1 MAQLTIVEAVN
12 AAILQEMERDE
23 KVVVLGEDVGVD
35 GGVFRATQ
43 GLFKKFGEK
52 RVIDTPL
59 SESGIVGVS
68 IGLAANGFKP
78 VAEIQFSGFMPPA
91 FDQLSSHAARLRNR
105 TRGKITCPIVVRM
118 PSFGGIKAP
127 EHHSESVESLLAQV
141 PGLKVVVPSTPF
153 DAKGL
158 LVSAIRDPDPVMFL
172 EPIKIYRSIKEDVP
186 EQGYTIPL
194 GKAKIARDGKD
205 VTLVSFG
212 AMMRPALEAAQIATQ
227 KNIGVEVIDLRSI
240 APLDIDTI
248 NESVKKTG
256 RCVVVHEGPRMC
268 GIGAEISALV
278 TENDLL
284 DLIAPVERV
293 TGFDTVMPLAKN
305 EQYYLPNAQ
314 RIVAGIEK
322 VVNY

>member
-1 MAQLTIVEAVN
+1 
-12 AAILQEMERDE
+12 
-23 KVVVLGEDVGVD
+23 
-35 GGVFRATQ
+35 
-43 GLFKKFGEK
+43 
-52 RVIDTPL
+52 
-59 SESGIVGVS
+59 
-68 IGLAANGFKP
+68 
-78 VAEIQFSGFMPPA
+78 MPPA
-91 FDQLSSHAARLRNR
+91 FDKLISHASRLRNR
-105 TRGKITCPIVVRM
+105 TRGKITCTIVVRM

-141 PGLKVVVPSTPF
+141 PGLKVVVPSTPY

-158 LVSAIRDPDPVMFL
+158 LVSAIHDPDPVMFL

-256 RCVVVHEGPRMC
+256 RCVIVHEGPRMC

>member
-1 MAQLTIVEAVN
+1 MPQLTIVEAVN
-12 AAILQEMERDE
+12 AALLQEMERDE
-23 KVVVLGEDVGVD
+23 KVLVLGEDVGID

-43 GLFKKFGEK
+43 GLFKKFGAN

-91 FDQLSSHAARLRNR
+91 FDQLISHASRLRNR

-141 PGLKVVVPSTPF
+141 PGLKVVVPSTPY

-158 LVSAIRDPDPVMFL
+158 LVSAIHDPDPVMFL
-172 EPIKIYRSIKEDVP
+172 EPIKIYRAIREEVP
-186 EQGYTIPL
+186 EQGYSVPI
-194 GKAKIARDGKD
+194 GKAKIAMEGKD
-205 VTLVSFG
+205 VTIISFG
-212 AMMRPALEAAQIATQ
+212 AMMRPALEAAQIAAQ

-240 APLDIDTI
+240 VPLDIDTI
-248 NESVKKTG
+248 NGSVHKTG
-256 RCVVVHEGPRMC
+256 RCVVVHEAPRTC

-305 EQYYLPNAQ
+305 EQHYLPNSK
-314 RIVAGIEK
+314 RILAGIEK
-322 VVNY
+322 VMNY

>member
-256 RCVVVHEGPRMC
+256 RCVIVHEGPRMC